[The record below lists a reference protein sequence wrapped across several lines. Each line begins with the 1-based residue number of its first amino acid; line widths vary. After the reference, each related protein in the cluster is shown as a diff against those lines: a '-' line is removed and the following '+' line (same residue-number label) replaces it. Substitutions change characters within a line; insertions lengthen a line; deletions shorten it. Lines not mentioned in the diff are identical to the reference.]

1 MELAR
6 ADGGFLGIAALI
18 ALIGLSVAWLGL
30 FKARLNDAGWS
41 GWWVFFPLINIIVAG
56 FFKTKE
62 EDNRFKGNIE
72 ILNKKT
78 SRLEH
83 LLYGFLLSIL
93 MAVIYSFDTF
103 YYLSPVVWIASMLG
117 AAIGIFIISC
127 IGLLFRKPI
136 VFYILIIA
144 LPLMGILGKTV
155 V

>member
-1 MELAR
+1 M
-6 ADGGFLGIAALI
+6 GVAALI

-103 YYLSPVVWIASMLG
+103 YYLSPVVWIATMLG

-136 VFYILIIA
+136 LFHILIIA
-144 LPLMGILGKTV
+144 LALIGILGKNAEYLQNMS
-155 V
+155 